1 VDKKFPLGILST
13 QRKEIHMRFTIEERK
28 ELEQNPNVYCVTS
41 NNVMYTIDFKEKAVT
56 EYLMGKPA
64 RQIFEEAGFNLSM
77 LSKYSDYASKM
88 LSKWRKENNKNNIQY
103 PKKKIKEKQSS
114 YQKMQARL
122 EYLEAENEFL
132 KKLRA
137 LQEQCK

>member
-1 VDKKFPLGILST
+1 
-13 QRKEIHMRFTIEERK
+13 MRFTNEERK
-28 ELEQNPNVYCVTS
+28 EIEQNPNVYCVTS
-41 NNVMYTIDFKEKAVT
+41 NNVIYTIEFKEKAIT

-64 RQIFEEAGFNLSM
+64 RQIFEEAGFNLTM
-77 LSKYSDYASKM
+77 LSKCSDYASKT
-88 LSKWRKENNKNNIQY
+88 LAKWRKTNNKENIHY
-103 PKKKIKEKQSS
+103 PKKKIKENKTD

-137 LQEQCK
+137 LNEQFK